1 MNQLCLRPSEADMIA
16 VHGKF
21 DRVFKG
27 GGLDHGDF
35 LADIHTHIQHAVTY
49 SAVAVDLCD
58 RSGFSRV

>member
-1 MNQLCLRPSEADMIA
+1 MNQLRLGPSEADMIA

-35 LADIHTHIQHAVTY
+35 LADIHTHIQYAVAY
-49 SAVAVDLCD
+49 SAVTADLYD
-58 RSGFSRV
+58 RSGFSRA